1 MMRLWLLV
9 QTATYTIGV
18 SAFRQPCFIGA
29 PTDTRDGTTRNND
42 RGIKSL
48 APSRCAFRNVKR
60 RRRRSPT
67 KGPPLVRSVSST
79 ADAIE
84 SNSSSPP
91 PAMPIV
97 DHLDQF
103 VTPPLQ
109 VYIEDTDA
117 YGVMY
122 NGNYLRAYDRALHMM
137 LVPSPSSSSSAAVG
151 DLDDWSIVSVKELK
165 FKSPPPLGGTYCIEG
180 TRRRRP
186 QSSSSPDASFATDD
200 GGNGISKQSMLP
212 VNSANYS
219 DEEVWDMTMRSP
231 DGSIVYNTATG
242 VTLARA
248 SSLHKEPAFSLA
260 TANVENQIDWLPSP
274 PPLFYDGSSS
284 TATATSSIDS
294 FRTYRDEF
302 EPHLE
307 SHVPLRIALNYMERS
322 RTNCIGGPSML
333 HELQNTHGVLYVVTA
348 VRNCSLVSYMAD
360 SSIGGGAN
368 LGRRTQ
374 PRRLVPG
381 MQVDVETSFRAR
393 KRGAIIDCYH
403 TLVLKGETKPIE
415 RHRMAQGV
423 VTIMALDATTRR
435 PTNKLPSWLRSRFDG
450 SYPTT

>member
-1 MMRLWLLV
+1 M
-9 QTATYTIGV
+9 I
-18 SAFRQPCFIGA
+18 
-29 PTDTRDGTTRNND
+29 
-42 RGIKSL
+42 
-48 APSRCAFRNVKR
+48 
-60 RRRRSPT
+60 
-67 KGPPLVRSVSST
+67 
-79 ADAIE
+79 
-84 SNSSSPP
+84 
-91 PAMPIV
+91 
-97 DHLDQF
+97 
-103 VTPPLQ
+103 
-109 VYIEDTDA
+109 
-117 YGVMY
+117 
-122 NGNYLRAYDRALHMM
+122 
-137 LVPSPSSSSSAAVG
+137 
-151 DLDDWSIVSVKELK
+151 
-165 FKSPPPLGGTYCIEG
+165 
-180 TRRRRP
+180 
-186 QSSSSPDASFATDD
+186 
-200 GGNGISKQSMLP
+200 
-212 VNSANYS
+212 
-219 DEEVWDMTMRSP
+219 MRSP

-242 VTLARA
+242 VMLARA
-248 SSLHKEPAFSLA
+248 SSLHREPSFSRA
-260 TANVENQIDWLPSP
+260 TANEANQVEWLPSP
-274 PPLFYDGSSS
+274 PPLLFADGSSS
-284 TATATSSIDS
+284 TTTTTSSIDS

-374 PRRLVPG
+374 PHRLVPG

-403 TLVLKGETKPIE
+403 TLVLKGETEPIE

-450 SYPTT
+450 SDPTT